1 MLRFL
6 TKVDRILAGL
16 ADRGPAILMPCLA
29 ALALIVFLP
38 GFFSVPPIDRDEALF
53 AQSSKQMAESG
64 DLIDIRQGEGTRYNK
79 PIGIYWLQATS
90 ATVFGADNAREIWVY
105 RVPSL
110 ISAVAAVLLTYLIAL
125 SLTGDRRVAFVAGA
139 VFACTLVIGAEAK
152 IAKTDATL
160 LATILAAQLVLAR
173 LYSRE
178 DGDISLGEALFFW
191 IALGA
196 SMLIKGPIGLM
207 VVGTTMA
214 VISAIRRDIGWMR
227 PLRFRVGFPVFLLV
241 VLPWYAAITLVAGQA
256 FWETSLGQDMLG
268 KVAEG
273 QESHGAPP
281 GSYLAAVWLTFWPAA
296 ILLPLGL
303 AYGWTQRARPAVQFC
318 LAWILPTWIIFEV
331 VATKLLHYTMPTYP
345 ALAIL
350 VAMAWMARP
359 EGARPGLAYQAF
371 LVLILTLGLVL
382 AGLAMAASIYGGG
395 GVTLVWLA
403 GLAITAWATWTVWL
417 AIRADLRFATLAG
430 IAALAIGFGL
440 SFFSHLARLDY
451 LWPSIPLAE
460 IQNAAD
466 MCQAPERLVVGYTEP
481 SFAFL
486 SEEWHSRASAESAA
500 TRAADADCALIFVD
514 DREKP
519 VLDAALAERGLSPE
533 LLAQVAGFDLG
544 RGRDVVVTAY
554 ALR

>member
-1 MLRFL
+1 MRDFL
-6 TKVDRILAGL
+6 TRLDGAMAAL
-16 ADRGPAILMPCLA
+16 ADRGAAAAMPVLA
-29 ALALIVFLP
+29 TLALIVFLP
-38 GFFSVPPIDRDEALF
+38 GFFTVPPIDRDEALF
-53 AQSSKQMAESG
+53 AQSSKQMAETG
-64 DLIDIRQGEGTRYNK
+64 DLIDIRQGEGTRYKK
-79 PIGIYWLQATS
+79 PIGIYWLQAAS
-90 ATVFGADNAREIWVY
+90 AAVFGAENAREIWVY

-139 VFACTLVIGAEAK
+139 VFACTMVIGAEAK

-173 LYSRE
+173 LYTRDDE
-178 DGDISLGEALFFW
+178 TVSLGEALLFW

-214 VISAIRRDIGWMR
+214 AISALRWDLGWMR
-227 PLRFRVGFPVFLLV
+227 SLRFKIGIPVFLLV
-241 VLPWYAAITLVAGQA
+241 VVPWYVAITLVAGQA
-256 FWETSLGQDMLG
+256 FWAESLGQDMLG

-281 GSYLAAVWLTFWPAA
+281 GSYLAAVWVTFWPAA

-303 AYGWTQRARPAVQFC
+303 AYGWVERKRPEVLFC

-359 EGARPGLAYQAF
+359 EGRRPGLAYQVF
-371 LVLILTLGLVL
+371 LALILALGLVL
-382 AGLAMAASIYGGG
+382 AGLAMAASLYGDG
-395 GVTLVWLA
+395 GVTLAWLA
-403 GLAITAWATWTVWL
+403 GLAVTGLAIWAVWL
-417 AIRADLRFATLAG
+417 AIRSDLRFAALAG
-430 IAALAIGFGL
+430 IAALAVGFGL

-460 IQNAAD
+460 IQNTAE
-466 MCQAPERLVVGYTEP
+466 MCAAPERLVVGYTEP
-481 SFAFL
+481 SFLFL
-486 SEEWHSRASAESAA
+486 SEEWHNRASAEGAA
-500 TRAADADCALIFVD
+500 TRAADADCALIFVN
-514 DREKP
+514 DREKSA
-519 VLDAALAERGLSPE
+519 LDAALAARGLSPE
-533 LLAQVAGFDLG
+533 VLGEVAGFDLG

>member
-1 MLRFL
+1 MRDFL
-6 TKVDRILAGL
+6 TRLDGAMASL
-16 ADRGPAILMPCLA
+16 ADRGAAVAMPLLA
-29 ALALIVFLP
+29 AMALIVFLP
-38 GFFSVPPIDRDEALF
+38 GFVSVPPIDRDEALF
-53 AQSSKQMAESG
+53 AQSSKQMAETG
-64 DLIDIRQGEGTRYNK
+64 DLIDIRQAEGTRYKK
-79 PIGIYWLQATS
+79 PIGIYWLQAAS
-90 ATVFGADNAREIWVY
+90 ATVFGAENAREIWVY

-139 VFACTLVIGAEAK
+139 VFACTMVIGAEAK

-173 LYSRE
+173 LYTRDDE
-178 DGDISLGEALFFW
+178 TISLGEALLFW

-214 VISAIRRDIGWMR
+214 AISALRWDLGWMR
-227 PLRFRVGFPVFLLV
+227 ALRFKIGIPVFLLV
-241 VLPWYAAITLVAGQA
+241 VVPWYVAITLVAGQA
-256 FWETSLGQDMLG
+256 FWAESLGQDMLG

-303 AYGWTQRARPAVQFC
+303 AYSWVQRKRPEVLFC

-350 VAMAWMARP
+350 VALAWIARP
-359 EGARPGLAYQAF
+359 EGTRPGLAYQVF
-371 LVLILTLGLVL
+371 LVLILALGLVL
-382 AGLAMAASIYGGG
+382 AGLGLAASIYGGG
-395 GVTLVWLA
+395 GVTLAWIA
-403 GLAITAWATWTVWL
+403 GLAVMAVAIWAVWL
-417 AIRADLRFATLAG
+417 AIRSDLRFAALAG
-430 IAALAIGFGL
+430 IAALAVGFGL

-451 LWPSIPLAE
+451 LWPSVPLAE
-460 IQNAAD
+460 IQNGTE
-466 MCQAPERLVVGYTEP
+466 MCDAPERLVVGYTEP
-481 SFAFL
+481 SFLFL
-486 SEEWHSRASAESAA
+486 SEEWHSRASAEDAA
-500 TRAADADCALIFVD
+500 IRAAAADCALIFVN
-514 DREKP
+514 DREKGP
-519 VLDAALAERGLSPE
+519 LDAALAERGLTPE
-533 LLAQVAGFDLG
+533 VLGEVAGFDLG